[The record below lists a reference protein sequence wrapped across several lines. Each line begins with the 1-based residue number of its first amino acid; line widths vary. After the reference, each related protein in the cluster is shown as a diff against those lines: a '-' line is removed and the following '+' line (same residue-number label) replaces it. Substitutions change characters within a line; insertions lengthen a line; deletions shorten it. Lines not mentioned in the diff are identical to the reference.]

1 MSPQNGGFIR
11 AKWTRPRI
19 FCYKNNVRNIQNGG
33 FIRAKSGPLIRHQA
47 RILYLLILWVW
58 GTREYPMMHHQNVQS
73 IAIKIFHAEFPWIPK
88 KIHCFRRLSL
98 WVKNSE
104 AYSEVRSNCLI
115 GQKIFLYVV
124 FSIHIWS
131 WITHFQK
138 TLPYLTW
145 CWDNVFVSTI
155 IMIIKEDNCLRQI
168 TISIE
173 I

>member
-1 MSPQNGGFIR
+1 MTPLPYPLGPSCHPVSRQR
-11 AKWTRPRI
+11 R
-19 FCYKNNVRNIQNGG
+19 KNSNIPTSDQW
-33 FIRAKSGPLIRHQA
+33 FQLAIIIYA
-47 RILYLLILWVW
+47 V
-58 GTREYPMMHHQNVQS
+58 HHQNVQS

-168 TISIE
+168 TVSIE